1 MSYILDALKKASEQR
16 GESAPGF
23 RRFVS
28 SPPVPGQNRRAW
40 AWRGVLAVCAAA
52 VGAIA
57 FVAVRTAPDVIV
69 TAPPRTPVVA
79 HAPADAPHPPTE
91 APRAP
96 TESPRAPAEAP
107 RAPVAA
113 SPPPRV
119 VAPLISI
126 PRAETPPR
134 ATPAKRLPAV
144 AVTPPRSHAPVAVTP
159 PPSHPPVA
167 PPMQVPASSP
177 MPVPSAPPVLVPAAS
192 VDPKLKL
199 EVLVYSDVA
208 SERMVFINGR
218 KYVQGDTVA
227 ERARV
232 EEIHPD
238 GVVLSEQGRR
248 FTLRQ

>member
-28 SPPVPGQNRRAW
+28 SPPVPGENRRAW
-40 AWRGVLAVCAAA
+40 AWRGVLAMGAAA
-52 VGAIA
+52 VGVIA
-57 FVAVRTAPDVIV
+57 FVALRTAPDVIV
-69 TAPPRTPVVA
+69 TAPPRAAVVA
-79 HAPADAPHPPTE
+79 P
-91 APRAP
+91 
-96 TESPRAPAEAP
+96 APAEAP
-107 RAPVAA
+107 RAPAAA

-126 PRAETPPR
+126 PRVETPPR
-134 ATPAKRLPAV
+134 ATPARRLPAV
-144 AVTPPRSHAPVAVTP
+144 AVTPPRT
-159 PPSHPPVA
+159 HPPVA
-167 PPMQVPASSP
+167 PPMHVPASSP
-177 MPVPSAPPVLVPAAS
+177 MPVLAPSAPAVPVPAAS

-208 SERMVFINGR
+208 TERMVFINGR

-227 ERARV
+227 DRARV
-232 EEIHPD
+232 EEIQPD

>member
-23 RRFVS
+23 RRFVTT
-28 SPPVPGQNRRAW
+28 PPVPGENRRAW

-52 VGAIA
+52 VGAIT
-57 FVAVRTAPDVIV
+57 FVALRTAPDVIV
-69 TAPPRTPVVA
+69 IAPPRAAVVA
-79 HAPADAPHPPTE
+79 H
-91 APRAP
+91 
-96 TESPRAPAEAP
+96 APAEAP
-107 RAPVAA
+107 RAPAVA
-113 SPPPRV
+113 SPPPHV

-126 PRAETPPR
+126 PRVETAPR

-144 AVTPPRSHAPVAVTP
+144 AVTPPRSHPPVAVTP
-159 PPSHPPVA
+159 PRSQSPVA
-167 PPMQVPASSP
+167 PPL
-177 MPVPSAPPVLVPAAS
+177 PVSAPSAPPVPVPVPAAS

-232 EEIHPD
+232 EEIQPD